1 MRLYEIIIKPF
12 SGFATPLKGDTIF
25 GSFCWQAAR
34 DETILNGG
42 LEPWIACYAKRP
54 AIIFSSAWPCFLEGE
69 KRVYALK
76 RPELPPSV
84 LFPDKGSPLRDRI
97 ANRKEKMKRTWMR
110 VEEGLAFNLDG
121 AVYLNDQDLSNLAA
135 AQSSPETR
143 ARMGFTSG
151 SYCIEFDQ
159 PHNSI
164 NRQSMTTGTGFAP
177 FSTAS
182 RHYYPETELA
192 LFVLIDEEAADIE
205 HIVTAMERIGL
216 TGFGAD
222 ASTGCGRFG
231 IAEYEELGLPV
242 SSQANAM
249 YALSPVVPQPGVFT
263 DQFYRPFIRY
273 GRHGDQLA
281 TSASPF
287 KNPVIMAD
295 EGAVFVSTDPKVLDK
310 PYLGRAVSGISKAM
324 PATVHQGYAI
334 QIPFRLELNYA

>member
-1 MRLYEIIIKPF
+1 MRLYEIIIEPF

-34 DETILNGG
+34 ERAILNGG
-42 LEPWIACYAKRP
+42 LEPWIACYDERP
-54 AIIFSSAWPCFLEGE
+54 AVIFSSAWPCFLDNG

-76 RPELPPSV
+76 RPDLPPSV
-84 LFPDKGSPLRDRI
+84 LFSDKGSSLRDRML
-97 ANRKEKMKRTWMR
+97 NRKDNLKRTWMR
-110 VEEGLAFNLDG
+110 VAEGLEFNLDQ

-135 AQSSPETR
+135 TQSSHVTGDL
-143 ARMGFTSG
+143 MGFTSG
-151 SYCIEFDQ
+151 PYCINFDQ
-159 PHNSI
+159 PHNSV
-164 NRQSMTTGTGFAP
+164 NRHSMTTGVGFAP
-177 FSTAS
+177 YSTAS

-192 LFVLIDEEAADIE
+192 IFVLVDEEAADIE
-205 HIVTAMERIGL
+205 HIVTAVERIGQ

-222 ASTGCGRFG
+222 ASIGCGRFG
-231 IAEYEELGLPV
+231 IVNYEELGLPA
-242 SSQANAM
+242 SAQANAA
-249 YALSPVVPQPGVFT
+249 YVLSPVIPQSDVFT
-263 DQFYRPFIRY
+263 DQFFRPFIRY

-295 EGAVFVSTDPKVLDK
+295 EGAVFVPTDPKVLDK

-334 QIPFRLELNYA
+334 HIPFRLELNYA